1 MRTVMWLAVLLGVMV
16 GIPGCMLD
24 GNEKHF
30 AYSGNEKRY
39 ELSGKVVSVD
49 KANQTVNIAH
59 EDVKDLMPAMTMPF
73 TLKDR
78 WPFDVLKPGSLVT
91 ATLIVDGPRSWL
103 EDVVITEESTDSG
116 TGKDVGAVREAKTG
130 DEVPDFTLINQD
142 NKKISI
148 NDYRGKTLLL
158 TFIYTR
164 CPIPEYCTLMS
175 NNFAKIQQ
183 ELHKDRPLYEKT
195 HLLSVSID
203 PEYDTPQ
210 VLRSYG
216 AAHTGKYSEE
226 RFSNWE
232 FAGGTKDQI
241 KEIAQ
246 YFGLTYFVEGDQIVH
261 GLRTAVIA
269 PDGKIYKVYRENKWK
284 PEEIL
289 AVVKT
294 LFEKPH

>member
-1 MRTVMWLAVLLGVMV
+1 MKTSTYFLLLLAMMV
-16 GIPGCMLD
+16 GLSGCTNGYD
-24 GNEKHF
+24 KQFEH
-30 AYSGNEKRY
+30 SGKEKRY
-39 ELSGKVVSVD
+39 EIRGKVLGVD
-49 KANQTVNIAH
+49 KANRTVEISH
-59 EDVKDLMPAMTMPF
+59 EEIKDLMPAMTMPF
-73 TLKDR
+73 VVKDQ
-78 WPFDVLKPGSLVT
+78 WPFDVLKRGSVIN

-103 EDVVITEESTDSG
+103 EDVVITEETSD
-116 TGKDVGAVREAKTG
+116 TGASNGVTAAEPAVG
-130 DEVPDFTLINQD
+130 DEVPDFTLVNQD

-148 NDYRGKTLLL
+148 SDYRGKTLLL

-183 ELHKDRPLYEKT
+183 ELEKDRPLYEKT

-216 AAHTGKYSEE
+216 ASHTGNYSEE
-226 RFSNWE
+226 RFSSWE
-232 FAGGTKDQI
+232 FAGGTKDEVR
-241 KEIAQ
+241 KIAQ
-246 YFGLTYFVEGDQIVH
+246 YFGLTYFGEGDQIIH

-289 AVVKT
+289 TDVRKVNS
-294 LFEKPH
+294 EK